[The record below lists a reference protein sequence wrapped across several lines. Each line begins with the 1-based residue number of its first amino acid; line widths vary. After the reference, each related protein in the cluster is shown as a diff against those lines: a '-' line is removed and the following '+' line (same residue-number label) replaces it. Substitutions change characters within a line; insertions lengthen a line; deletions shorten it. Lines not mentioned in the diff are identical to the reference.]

1 MLAAGG
7 GAPQVVGV
15 DRSDPWQR
23 LLARL
28 ARRLDWPM
36 GQKSGRR
43 RGEEGEPVPVEPNR
57 PKPTLEGGAAAPL
70 EEDGV

>member
-1 MLAAGG
+1 M
-7 GAPQVVGV
+7 
-15 DRSDPWQR
+15 
-23 LLARL
+23 LARL